1 LYIVDSHNKKKEKH
15 ETEGRKEHEKTMYH
29 SPSENQVPQ
38 KQ

>member
-1 LYIVDSHNKKKEKH
+1 MDSHKKKNEKH